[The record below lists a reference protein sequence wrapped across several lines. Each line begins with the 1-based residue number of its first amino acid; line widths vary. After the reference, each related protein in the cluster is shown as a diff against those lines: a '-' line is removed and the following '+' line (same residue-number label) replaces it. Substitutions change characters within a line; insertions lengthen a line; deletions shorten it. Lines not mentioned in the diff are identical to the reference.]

1 MWLLAGGHLHYSGC
15 MASALENTYSRQRF
29 RHVDRFCYENN
40 SAFGQCDCT
49 SYSYFALST
58 VLFAV
63 GTVITILASGDAQGY
78 LFSNLGYMWLVGPIF
93 ICSALMV
100 AVKSV
105 MYLRKK
111 NLIQMLLRQRALL
124 RELAQQSRNQPC
136 NDVVAR
142 NPSCL
147 TLPPSYDILMGTA
160 GQAIPSGGGQS
171 ATDPGGGGVMTGQ
184 GVSTMTM
191 GPYHVH
197 PHGLVGCSTWT
208 TGMGTS
214 EGDDSLAE
222 EAPPPTYEEAMF
234 LMAEEDDDIP
244 DQKGLKV
251 VMAAEEDDSKLTGVE
266 GCLLTN
272 SVSGGSRNG
281 RGGSCSKM

>member
-1 MWLLAGGHLHYSGC
+1 
-15 MASALENTYSRQRF
+15 MASALENYSRQRF
-29 RHVDRFCYENN
+29 RNVDRFCYENN

-63 GTVITILASGDAQGY
+63 GTVITVLALGDVQGY
-78 LFSNLGYMWLVGPIF
+78 LFSNLGHIWLVGPIF
-93 ICSALMV
+93 ICSGLMV

-105 MYLRKK
+105 LYLRKK

-136 NDVVAR
+136 NGVVAR

-147 TLPPSYDILMGTA
+147 TLPPSYDLLMGTN
-160 GQAIPSGGGQS
+160 GQGIPSGGGGQS
-171 ATDPGGGGVMTGQ
+171 ATDPGGGGAASGHSVPSMSVG
-184 GVSTMTM
+184 S
-191 GPYHVH
+191 YHVH
-197 PHGLVGCSTWT
+197 PHGLVGCSTWASS
-208 TGMGTS
+208 GMGD
-214 EGDDSLAE
+214 GDENLAE

-234 LMAEEDDDIP
+234 LMAEEDDEIP
-244 DQKGLKV
+244 GHKGLKV
-251 VMAAEEDDSKLTGVE
+251 VLAAEEDDTKPVRVDISHYKHTG
-266 GCLLTN
+266 
-272 SVSGGSRNG
+272 SGGPGNG